1 MACLS
6 FFSRSPGGAGVVRQA
21 AWRPAGRRWLR
32 GPRSVLRA
40 AVVVAVASG
49 CETIAPEVQDPA
61 IVTVGNSFQLI
72 GGSGPGPHV
81 WYIATIPHIFIN
93 RTESNVYFDVG
104 CGSRHIDIEMDESGE
119 WVPFWDPARCL
130 IGSGFDV
137 VEPGELYQDTLFF
150 GGCTSGGK
158 CGPHLTL
165 PAASTRFRI
174 VWEAFSSVGRNGNGD
189 PIPGNPIPLEERVSN
204 HFTFEVV
211 EASH

>member
-1 MACLS
+1 MLC
-6 FFSRSPGGAGVVRQA
+6 
-21 AWRPAGRRWLR
+21 
-32 GPRSVLRA
+32 A

-72 GGSGPGPHV
+72 RTTGPRPSQV
-81 WYIATIPHIFIN
+81 WYTATIPHIFIN

-104 CGSRHIDIEMDESGE
+104 CGRRHIDLEMDEGGE
-119 WVPFWDPARCL
+119 WVPSWSWVVCL
-130 IGSGFDV
+130 VGLGFTAI
-137 VEPGELYQDTLFF
+137 EPGELYQDTLRFAI
-150 GGCTSGGK
+150 CTSGGN
-158 CGPHLTL
+158 CGPHEAL

-174 VWEAFSSVGRNGNGD
+174 VWEAFSSVHRDQYGD
-189 PIPGNPIPLEERVSN
+189 PIPGDLMPLEERVSN